1 MSDQS
6 GKCYAVEL
14 RSTDFY
20 PANSKEEKL
29 GQG

>member
-6 GKCYAVEL
+6 GKCYAAEL
-14 RSTDFY
+14 RSKDFY
-20 PANSKEEKL
+20 LANSKEEKL